1 MSKNKSI
8 HKLIG
13 DKLGVSQATQ
23 DKLQE
28 IIGRGKEIVGLI
40 SSVSSAVGT
49 AMTLLKLAGILEP
62 GESEFDKLY
71 KKIEAALKAVT
82 DKINIVSKQVTL
94 LNVAD
99 KKGDSDSVVKSV
111 ITYLNYIE
119 QFGSP
124 PPADKLLA
132 KEIDQNISKSSD
144 AISDLMQPDYWRR
157 TFDENAVC
165 QLKWGQTKYRP
176 PAEDSGG
183 FVWDYRLTLSAL
195 LYAISARLLILETL
209 EQDYRTINRD
219 EINSYADYLL
229 GVYKKIR
236 DGIIRTPAPQERI
249 PESGVGNTLA
259 QISNP
264 ISVWKFS
271 NNPCGAVE
279 IYSGLGFVE
288 ILPFAEPTDRKNYG
302 SLEEKIRYA
311 KWFYQVFTIRAERA
325 WQALYK
331 SVGLPDLWSTIV
343 HLKQIVGEYLPV
355 IPPDLGFS
363 LRGVVESPVKIMD
376 SYLHAVSKTEEYPI
390 PYKLDS
396 PISMRNLAST
406 LGQELANVPL
416 PGATEANPLYSS
428 QISLRRMLA
437 GD

>member
-1 MSKNKSI
+1 MGKNKSI

-23 DKLQE
+23 DKLLE
-28 IIGRGKEIVGLI
+28 IIGRGKEIVGFI
-40 SSVSSAVGT
+40 SSVSSTVGT

-62 GESEFDKLY
+62 GQSEFDKLY

-82 DKINIVSKQVTL
+82 DRINNVSKQVTL

-99 KKGDSDSVVKSV
+99 KKGDSESVVKSV
-111 ITYLNYIE
+111 IAYLNYIE

-124 PPADKLLA
+124 PPADKLAA
-132 KEIDQNISKSSD
+132 KEIEQNISKSSD

-209 EQDYRTINRD
+209 EPDYKTINRD

-236 DGIIRTPAPQERI
+236 DGIIRTPAPQEGADKTFPLNSI
-249 PESGVGNTLA
+249 PSF
-259 QISNP
+259 P
-264 ISVWKFS
+264 FS
-271 NNPCGAVE
+271 SWELYDNPCGAVE
-279 IYSGLGFVE
+279 IYSGLGFIE
-288 ILPFAEPTDRKNYG
+288 ILPFKQPAYPPYKKIYETP
-302 SLEEKIRYA
+302 EEEIRYA
-311 KWFYQVFTIRAERA
+311 KWFYQVFSLRVERA

-331 SVGLPDLWSTIV
+331 SVGLPDLWGTIV

-363 LRGVVESPVKIMD
+363 LRGVVESPVKIL
-376 SYLHAVSKTEEYPI
+376 YFGFTGEITEYPI
-390 PYKLDS
+390 PYKVDS
-396 PISMRNLAST
+396 LISMRNLAST
-406 LGQELANVPL
+406 LGKEFANVPL
-416 PGATEANPLYSS
+416 PGSTEANPLYSS